1 MFLGL
6 KNQYC
11 ESDST
16 SHSNVHIQH
25 NPYQITNDILN
36 QNKKFYNLYG
46 STKDPEQQRW
56 FRERKTQL
64 KESDSLT
71 SDYTTKLKSPKH
83 YGTGTKTEI

>member
-1 MFLGL
+1 MQSLA
-6 KNQYC
+6 N
-11 ESDST
+11 
-16 SHSNVHIQH
+16 
-25 NPYQITNDILN
+25 YQWHYSQN

-71 SDYTTKLKSPKH
+71 SGYTTKLKSPKH